1 MIGWLHFAALI
12 AAWGAVSSRWLIVP
26 RAPERV
32 RNTLIATARHVGLVA
47 GAVLVVAMALVF
59 WRQMSDFRDPFVP
72 WRDEAALLLT
82 TEWGRA
88 WVLGTVGA
96 ALVPV
101 LFLAASPKG
110 RRAAAERASWILATV
125 VAAALC
131 AFPAFTGHAAGSEAL
146 RWLLIPADI
155 LHVLAAGSW
164 IGGLLFVL
172 AAEFVERRRTGGD
185 GSLLADVV
193 PIFSPVALVSAGVLV
208 ATGTL
213 AAFVH
218 VESPGALI
226 ASTYGRLLLAKVAL
240 VVLVM
245 VLGAVNR
252 RRLTPLLLGAG
263 DPEPMRRN
271 ATRELVIAQLVIL
284 VTALLVRTAPM

>member
-12 AAWGAVSSRWLIVP
+12 AVWGAVSSRWLIAA
-26 RAPERV
+26 RAPEPV
-32 RNTLIATARHVGLVA
+32 RDTLIANARLVGLVA

-59 WRQMSDFRDPFVP
+59 WRQLADFRDPFVP

-96 ALVPV
+96 VLTPL
-101 LFLAASPKG
+101 LFLAASPAG
-110 RRAAAERASWILATV
+110 RGAAAGRPSWVLVTV

-131 AFPAFTGHAAGSEAL
+131 AFPAFTGHAAGSEGL
-146 RWLLIPADI
+146 RGLLIPADT

-172 AAEFVERRRTGGD
+172 AAEFAERRRTGGD

-193 PIFSPVALVSAGVLV
+193 PLFSPVALVSAGVLAV
-208 ATGTL
+208 TGTL

-240 VVLVM
+240 VLLVV
-245 VLGAVNR
+245 VLGAINR